1 MMNVEETGLEDVKL
15 IRAKPLEDNR
25 GLFVTTF
32 EIEEFSSLG
41 IEPNYV
47 QRSISLNRKKGT
59 LRGLHFQ
66 THPHEQ
72 AKLIRVSRGKIA
84 DVVVDVRS
92 HSKAFGKHIIITLEE
107 SDWTILFVPSGFAH
121 GFCTLV
127 DDTEVTYEM
136 SHPYSAQFSRGI
148 IWDDPDLAINWP
160 IDRQSIIISKN
171 EKCC

>member
-41 IEPNYV
+41 IESNYV

-72 AKLIRVSRGKIA
+72 AKLIRVSRG
-84 DVVVDVRS
+84 
-92 HSKAFGKHIIITLEE
+92 
-107 SDWTILFVPSGFAH
+107 
-121 GFCTLV
+121 
-127 DDTEVTYEM
+127 
-136 SHPYSAQFSRGI
+136 
-148 IWDDPDLAINWP
+148 
-160 IDRQSIIISKN
+160 ISYLGN
-171 EKCC
+171 R